1 MKKLIFMVLIAAA
14 IIVIPCMG
22 QDDVG
27 YTKDYIDAM
36 QKTGTARIDALQAYV
51 KKYPDTTA
59 QFTRLAYYWL
69 ALDYFNVKNYGEA
82 VKRGEAR
89 LKMGNFGQ
97 GEETRITLVLA
108 NSYAIKSSPVFDTE
122 KAMQATNKAISL
134 AQKENDK
141 EALAAAQEL
150 KKKLSG
156 PPPRNLTPEQKIKMH
171 YSGGEYSEAIS
182 YYKTLGAAD
191 KGNAEIHKVY
201 ANSLLKANQLDAAL
215 KEFEGLYAKEKTGA
229 NARRI
234 ADAYIEKAKR
244 NKSMLDSA
252 VNYYLEAGWLYQ
264 KENDG
269 TKAKAAFS
277 TAQFHLFEKYDF
289 NKKVK
294 ELDAEQRKSQASAQR
309 NESVIRAKEK
319 ELRDLKRKI
328 RKEYEAMDMA
338 PPPYLEQQVEKLE
351 KEIDGLKSG
360 VSANTSDAASKLEQE
375 RQRIL
380 KEFEDLKAK
389 AKKTLGL

>member
-1 MKKLIFMVLIAAA
+1 MKKSILMVLIAV
-14 IIVIPCMG
+14 IIAIPCIG

-51 KKYPDTTA
+51 KKYPDTTG

-69 ALDYFNVKNYGEA
+69 ALDFFNVKNYEEA

-97 GEETRITLVLA
+97 GEETRLTLVLA
-108 NSYAIKSSPVFDTE
+108 NCYAIKSSSVFDSN
-122 KAMQATNKAISL
+122 KAMQYIDKAIAL
-134 AQKENDK
+134 AQKDK
-141 EALAAAQEL
+141 DKDALTTAQEL

-156 PPPRNLTPEQKIKMH
+156 PPPKNLTPEQKIKSL
-171 YSGGEYSEAIS
+171 YSMGDYAGAIS
-182 YYKTLGAAD
+182 CYKTLDASD
-191 KGNAEIHKVY
+191 KGNPEIHKVY
-201 ANSLLKANQLDAAL
+201 ANSLLKSNQLDTAL
-215 KEFEGLYAKEKTGA
+215 KEFLALYSKEKTGA

-234 ADAYIEKAKR
+234 AEAYAEKAKR
-244 NKSMLDSA
+244 NKSMIDSV

-264 KENDG
+264 KENDSA
-269 TKAKAAFS
+269 KAKAAFS
-277 TAQFHLFEKYDF
+277 TAEFHLFEKYDY

-294 ELDAEQRKSQASAQR
+294 EIEAEQRKNQASAQK
-309 NESVIRAKEK
+309 NEALIRQKER

-338 PPPYLEQQVEKLE
+338 PPPYLQQQVEKLE
-351 KEIDGLKSG
+351 KEIENLKSG
-360 VSANTSDAASKLEQE
+360 VSANTSDAAAKLEQE
-375 RQRIL
+375 RQRIS
-380 KEFEDLKAK
+380 KEFEELKAK
-389 AKKTLGL
+389 VKKNLGL